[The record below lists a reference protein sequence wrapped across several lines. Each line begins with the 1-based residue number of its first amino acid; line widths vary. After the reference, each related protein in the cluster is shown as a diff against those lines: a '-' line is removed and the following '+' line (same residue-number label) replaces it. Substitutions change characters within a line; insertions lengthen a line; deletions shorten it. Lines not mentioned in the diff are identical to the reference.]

1 MICWVTLDRWLPLWA
16 SVSSSLKQKDLP
28 EPSVLWLTGP
38 QHLGHP
44 SLLHVAFVATSQ
56 VGMGPSVVVAEPRI
70 WPRLSSWGLWA
81 LRLWGPGAGLGQVP
95 AVDRSRGLRLGRWG
109 TQIQGLLGLLQSPH
123 MPASSLSARS
133 STLTVQPEGG
143 MARGSPL
150 SCSKG
155 EESQYPD
162 LCSSGIAK
170 YRHSRGVILGSQEAG
185 VPRSCEPPPRRF
197 SQAA

>member
-1 MICWVTLDRWLPLWA
+1 MSCGLLV
-16 SVSSSLKQKDLP
+16 
-28 EPSVLWLTGP
+28 P
-38 QHLGHP
+38 QYLGYP

-56 VGMGPSVVVAEPRI
+56 VSMGPSVVVAEPRI
-70 WPRLSSWGLWA
+70 WPRLSSRGLRG
-81 LRLWGPGAGLGQVP
+81 LGLWGPWAGLGQVP
-95 AVDRSRGLRLGRWG
+95 AGDHSQGLRLGGWG
-109 TQIQGLLGLLQSPH
+109 TQVQGLLGLLQSPH

-133 STLTVQPEGG
+133 STLTVQPERG

-150 SCSKG
+150 SCSKE

-162 LCSSGIAK
+162 LWSPGIAK

-185 VPRSCEPPPRRF
+185 VPRSCGPPPRRC